1 MEGGNPKDT
10 FFSRKR
16 SFTFGAYGGVDK
28 FSCNEVS
35 CRPDTAGHSLTDIL
49 DSPPS
54 SSPPLASTMTQRAAD
69 LFEIIAKL
77 QGSRLDEQ
85 RCEFPPPL
93 KVLSFLTL
101 GGALP
106 LILPPKSG
114 GYWID
119 PPLRCEGGE
128 PKDPPS
134 PQAVVQPGADGIM
147 DRDSSAAL
155 YRENFIHTYHHS
167 FTAVDSSLGSLVLSV
182 RMEGEESVRVILRMK
197 EGSLHDV
204 IPLSLFP
211 EFPSAVQLAKM
222 LCDSV
227 TVSRFEPVSY
237 PKAPQLISAFD
248 EHRLSD
254 TFKFGVLLQ
263 RDGQLTEEEILGNC
277 EETKDFLDFLSI
289 LGENVN
295 LAGFTGF
302 RGGLDVTHGQTGSE
316 SVFTTFRGKQLMFHV
331 ATKLPFTEG
340 DCQQLQRKRH
350 IGNDIVSLV
359 YQAGHTPFLPDII
372 SSHFLHTF
380 IVVRRVEG
388 EREGAYQV
396 SITAREDVPPFGPTL
411 PDPPI
416 FTELSQFREFLLTK
430 LINAEVSCY
439 RAQRFQR
446 LEVRTRCSLLEALR
460 SELDARSQCML
471 GAAPLATPPSEREG
485 GGGGFIENFKRAIRV
500 RSHSFDNL
508 GSPRKT
514 AGAASPQKHR
524 GAQTP
529 VSSVAVEKEV
539 GSETSNQQPG
549 ASESPPSES
558 SSSGLGEVKGQVAP
572 GEEV

>member
-1 MEGGNPKDT
+1 
-10 FFSRKR
+10 
-16 SFTFGAYGGVDK
+16 
-28 FSCNEVS
+28 
-35 CRPDTAGHSLTDIL
+35 
-49 DSPPS
+49 
-54 SSPPLASTMTQRAAD
+54 
-69 LFEIIAKL
+69 

-93 KVLSFLTL
+93 KVLSVSHPVCQCVRRCVSLSVCILVYLSFSQFLTL

-340 DCQQLQRKRH
+340 DCQQREREREVETEGVFLVREGKGRKR
-350 IGNDIVSLV
+350 
-359 YQAGHTPFLPDII
+359 
-372 SSHFLHTF
+372 
-380 IVVRRVEG
+380 E
-388 EREGAYQV
+388 ERETVGTSPSPSLSYM
-396 SITAREDVPPFGPTL
+396 SLSPT
-411 PDPPI
+411 PQ
-416 FTELSQFREFLLTK
+416 LSQFREFLLTK

-529 VSSVAVEKEV
+529 VSVCVSVCDCVLFCPVSRNSK
-539 GSETSNQQPG
+539 
-549 ASESPPSES
+549 
-558 SSSGLGEVKGQVAP
+558 
-572 GEEV
+572 